1 MWYGIQQGCSWD
13 ASQGPKPCYGSY
25 QYLFHVKQSLRDPLF
40 TKVDIPK
47 FRNADRNAINTLKD
61 TYFSETPE
69 KAVEAQAAEK
79 VNEVTEEEGDP
90 VVEVSSNMEK
100 YLTAIRQNSN

>member
-1 MWYGIQQGCSWD
+1 MRAVIQR
-13 ASQGPKPCYGSY
+13 
-25 QYLFHVKQSLRDPLF
+25 V
-40 TKVDIPK
+40 T
-47 FRNADRNAINTLKD
+47 NANVVVNGTEIGAINSGLMVLIGVEDEDTFAKKINTLKD